1 MLRADRGDVTRED
14 TDSRCNDM
22 GQQNA
27 LQRLE
32 GVVHA
37 RHYYAGDDGKQFLGA
52 AIECDD
58 GAVWIVDYEEQSP
71 FHNFVGR
78 HVIAHGE
85 PYRPNA
91 MSQVLVG
98 WSGVKVFGH
107 FCVSTMR
114 VSEVT
119 TDVEFVEVG
128 PGHHLRGQFEPATSA
143 GADSKLSFVTDDRK
157 AFLVA
162 NDPAG
167 LRCGIDVAV
176 WAYPIQAPTAR
187 HGLAGPYLWVICPH
201 SAADLWEWRRYIEC

>member
-1 MLRADRGDVTRED
+1 
-14 TDSRCNDM
+14 M

-37 RHYYAGDDGKQFLGA
+37 RHYRVGDHGKQFLGA
-52 AIECDD
+52 ALECND
-58 GAVWIVDYEEQSP
+58 GAVWIIDYDEQSP

-78 HVIAHGE
+78 HVIAYGE
-85 PYRPNA
+85 PPKPIGIR
-91 MSQVLVG
+91 QVLVG
-98 WSGVKVFGH
+98 WPGAKALGH

-114 VSEVT
+114 VSDVSA
-119 TDVEFVEVG
+119 DVEFVEIG
-128 PGHHLRGQFEPATSA
+128 AGHNLKGRFERAT
-143 GADSKLSFVTDDRK
+143 GADDDSKLSFVTADRK

-162 NDPAG
+162 NDPAEVK
-167 LRCGIDVAV
+167 CGTDVAV